1 MAALIMSN
9 EEMDGIIKVVKS
21 FEQLGL
27 LIKGVGKQLKMKQE
41 EQKGKFLRNLF
52 RCIRCQLSEVWQQ
65 LTFTLIN
72 AVNVFIVYEL
82 DNRLRNLIAGL
93 TLKDCFFG
101 SVKLTKNTD
110 SDKCFY

>member
-1 MAALIMSN
+1 MATLIMSN

-52 RCIRCQLSEVWQQ
+52 RCIRC
-65 LTFTLIN
+65 
-72 AVNVFIVYEL
+72 
-82 DNRLRNLIAGL
+82 
-93 TLKDCFFG
+93 
-101 SVKLTKNTD
+101 
-110 SDKCFY
+110 